1 MCVIFK
7 DLSAGFLVTPPA
19 AMVSPHLMS
28 PLASWDVF
36 TGFSPNSGN
45 DLAETLFPC
54 TLRGQTG
61 GCTHSANL
69 SNTHDRKCEIPH
81 VRIMVSVKVR

>member
-1 MCVIFK
+1 
-7 DLSAGFLVTPPA
+7 
-19 AMVSPHLMS
+19 MS

-54 TLRGQTG
+54 TKQGKQEAAQTQQIFQ
-61 GCTHSANL
+61 TLTTENVNSPML
-69 SNTHDRKCEIPH
+69 E
-81 VRIMVSVKVR
+81 